1 MGSWCSFGG
10 FEMKYKLNDGRTMS
24 VDELRALYCS
34 IFPYH
39 NKDTEFGLWLYFAV
53 ETGKIKEVRE

>member
-1 MGSWCSFGG
+1 
-10 FEMKYKLNDGRTMS
+10 MKYQLKDGRIMS
-24 VDELRALYCS
+24 KNELRALYCS
-34 IFPYH
+34 IFPSH